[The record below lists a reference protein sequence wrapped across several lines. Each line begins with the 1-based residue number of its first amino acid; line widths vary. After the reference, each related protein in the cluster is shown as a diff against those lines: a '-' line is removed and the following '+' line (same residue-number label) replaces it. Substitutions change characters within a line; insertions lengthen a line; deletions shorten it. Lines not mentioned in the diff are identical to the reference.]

1 MADFKTFIE
10 YASEQ
15 RILALLIKERVK
27 VALKSKLENTKNN
40 YRNFTEDFENLKI
53 SEPKPILP
61 KVNLRAIL
69 KKELPTA

>member
-27 VALKSKLENTKNN
+27 ITDIEVAYLPQKDQETLKQGIKIYSQQQLNKLI
-40 YRNFTEDFENLKI
+40 EDFE
-53 SEPKPILP
+53 
-61 KVNLRAIL
+61 
-69 KKELPTA
+69 